1 MEKFEVLE
9 TVKKNVTV
17 NEVVQMR
24 IDDFFDKF
32 SLESISELHKKAC
45 KMACGSNKEKVS
57 PNERKNFISL
67 GCELKRLLF
76 VLKCVSNE

>member
-1 MEKFEVLE
+1 
-9 TVKKNVTV
+9 
-17 NEVVQMR
+17 
-24 IDDFFDKF
+24 
-32 SLESISELHKKAC
+32 
-45 KMACGSNKEKVS
+45 MACGSNKEKVS